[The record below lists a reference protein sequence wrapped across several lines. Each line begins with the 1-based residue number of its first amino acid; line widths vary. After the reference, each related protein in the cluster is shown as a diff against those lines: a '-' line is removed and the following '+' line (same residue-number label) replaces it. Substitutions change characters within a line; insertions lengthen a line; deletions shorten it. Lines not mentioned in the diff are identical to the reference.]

1 MMRRQWLIAACAL
14 VALLLI
20 AWAFHVEAEPKTVRE
35 TILTPIVSEYEAHIL
50 ELDRQA
56 MDAAYED
63 RLQHLFA
70 VWTVD
75 DTEQPQRVIA
85 GANKARK
92 AYIEAMQAIDKRTRE
107 LKELQQKGK

>member
-1 MMRRQWLIAACAL
+1 MRQWQWVIAALAL
-14 VALLLI
+14 LALLLI
-20 AWAFHVEAEPKTVRE
+20 AFAFNVMAQPRPAALEP
-35 TILTPIVSEYEAHIL
+35 ISPLYEEHII

-75 DTEQPQRVIA
+75 DTDQPQRVIA
-85 GANKARK
+85 GANKARR
-92 AYIEAMQAIDKRTRE
+92 AYIAAMQAIDKRARE

>member
-1 MMRRQWLIAACAL
+1 MRRWQWLIAAFAL

-20 AWAFHVEAEPKTVRE
+20 AWAFHVEAQPKPLLEP
-35 TILTPIVSEYEAHIL
+35 ISPLYEEHII

-75 DTEQPQRVIA
+75 DTDQPQRVVA
-85 GANKARK
+85 GANKARR
-92 AYIEAMQAIDKRTRE
+92 AYIAAMVAIDKRARE